1 MSAAGIQSA
10 AGVLDRTVQLL
21 KLLATAGKKGLPL
34 TVIAGATGL
43 ANSTVH
49 RLLAQLCAQGMVVQ
63 HESTRRYALGP
74 LIFELGVAAS
84 VAYDPREHCAPY
96 LRKLAEEV
104 GDTVYLTLRSGA
116 DAVCIDRHEGPSPI
130 RVLTLEVGSRRP
142 LGLGAGGLAI
152 LAFMPGEEREELI
165 VRSSEHAAV
174 RRELTEE
181 ELRNAVE
188 ECRRNGYAVIRNRV
202 NPGVSAVGVPLLN
215 SLDQPFAAVSI
226 AAIDSRLSPDRIK
239 ALARILQQRV
249 RLIRQASIGP
259 RAVANMV
266 SI

>member
-1 MSAAGIQSA
+1 MSAVTMQNA
-10 AGVLDRTVQLL
+10 AGVLDRTIQLL

-34 TVIAGATGL
+34 TVMASATGL

-49 RLLAQLCAQGMVVQ
+49 RLLGQLCSQGMVVQ

-74 LIFELGVAAS
+74 LVFELGVAAS
-84 VAYDPREHCAPY
+84 VAYDPRERCAPY

-152 LAFMPGEEREELI
+152 LAFIPDDEREELI
-165 VRSSEHAAV
+165 LRLSEHAAV
-174 RRELTEE
+174 KRELTEE
-181 ELRNAVE
+181 ELRNAVT
-188 ECRRNGYAVIRNRV
+188 ECRRHGYSVIRNRV

-226 AAIDSRLSPDRIK
+226 AAIDSRMSPQRIK
-239 ALARILQQRV
+239 ALARILQQRA
-249 RLIRQASIGP
+249 RLIRQQSAG
-259 RAVANMV
+259 M
-266 SI
+266 